1 MKEFTILAP
10 MRGKYEGHIS
20 LHGIERET
28 IKEVEEYAKNRFLP
42 DTKYVIVLDDIGKLC
57 YFWDNQSANVLI
69 SKLKSYFEFPV
80 WVLKSPHPDYEE
92 GSFFS
97 EDVISSETYLG
108 EL

>member
-42 DTKYVIVLDDIGKLC
+42 DTKYVIVLDDDYPELYQDFYTNEWYEQVKRI
-57 YFWDNQSANVLI
+57 YNEN
-69 SKLKSYFEFPV
+69 LK
-80 WVLKSPHPDYEE
+80 K
-92 GSFFS
+92 
-97 EDVISSETYLG
+97 
-108 EL
+108 